1 MLCDKT
7 EVMTINRYKTLAAN
21 TIILGLGQFG
31 SKFLVIIMMRFYQA
45 ALGTTGYGEINNI
58 VDTAVLL
65 MSFATLSIGE
75 SIIRFG
81 LDKLYDNKQVF
92 SIGMRVTFI
101 GVIGCMLYVPL
112 MGLLTVIFPDNS
124 VFALLK
130 DYSWLTVLYVATG
143 STKSSVALFVRSS
156 GHVKLYAIDGILTT
170 VMNILFNFLLLF
182 GFKLGNVGYILSVVF
197 ADVCSILFLFFA
209 ARLKTQ
215 ITFRI
220 DKELLKTMLRFSIP
234 MIPTSIMWW
243 IVNVSS
249 SFMISEMM
257 SFADSGIY
265 KAAYKLP
272 SMISIFSGIFSQ
284 AWNMSA
290 ITENNSSTIAKF
302 YTNVFN
308 IFQSVVYVIAGGL
321 MLVIRPA
328 IMILTEPEFYCA
340 YVISPFLILSVSF
353 TCFSTFMG
361 SVYVASKKS
370 VRSMTTSA
378 IGAGL
383 NIGLN
388 LIFIQLWGLQGAT
401 LAGFISFLAI
411 FVIRAAD
418 TRKIVRMDIKL
429 PKMLINTALL
439 LGMSVVIFLVED
451 KSLYYGLLAVLFLI
465 IVIINFKSGVDAV
478 KMVLKKEV
486 KE

>member
-1 MLCDKT
+1 
-7 EVMTINRYKTLAAN
+7 
-21 TIILGLGQFG
+21 
-31 SKFLVIIMMRFYQA
+31 
-45 ALGTTGYGEINNI
+45 
-58 VDTAVLL
+58 
-65 MSFATLSIGE
+65 
-75 SIIRFG
+75 
-81 LDKLYDNKQVF
+81 
-92 SIGMRVTFI
+92 
-101 GVIGCMLYVPL
+101 
-112 MGLLTVIFPDNS
+112 
-124 VFALLK
+124 
-130 DYSWLTVLYVATG
+130 
-143 STKSSVALFVRSS
+143 
-156 GHVKLYAIDGILTT
+156 
-170 VMNILFNFLLLF
+170 
-182 GFKLGNVGYILSVVF
+182 
-197 ADVCSILFLFFA
+197 
-209 ARLKTQ
+209 
-215 ITFRI
+215 
-220 DKELLKTMLRFSIP
+220 
-234 MIPTSIMWW
+234 
-243 IVNVSS
+243 
-249 SFMISEMM
+249 
-257 SFADSGIY
+257 
-265 KAAYKLP
+265 
-272 SMISIFSGIFSQ
+272 
-284 AWNMSA
+284 
-290 ITENNSSTIAKF
+290 
-302 YTNVFN
+302 
-308 IFQSVVYVIAGGL
+308 

-429 PKMLINTALL
+429 PKMLVNTALL

-451 KSLYYGLLAVLFLI
+451 KPLYYGLLAVLFLI
-465 IVIINFKSGVDAV
+465 IVIINFKAGVDAV